1 MTQPHLLRYSSI
13 VPIIDFR
20 NNYEKGYVDQ
30 FYGESPVL
38 NLPLLLITTLKSAG
52 KPDQFR
58 LLYKKDFKTDG
69 TAKKNIR
76 LKWIAMCLV
85 MDYVNGEVWKI
96 MLVCGTNEFNIPG

>member
-1 MTQPHLLRYSSI
+1 MFRYSSI

-30 FYGESPVL
+30 FYGEI
-38 NLPLLLITTLKSAG
+38 NLPPLLIMKSSG

-96 MLVCGTNEFNIPG
+96 MLVCGTNEFNLAG